1 MLPTPETYQVPANER
16 DTFHVLQRMKGYDPE
31 TGEPNPAYIQKYNAK
46 DFELFMKRELE
57 RQGWELVILFDP
69 RVPAKPKAAPVRQ
82 AVPPQPVQ
90 QPVYPQ
96 QPIPPQNIVK

>member
-1 MLPTPETYQVPANER
+1 
-16 DTFHVLQRMKGYDPE
+16 
-31 TGEPNPAYIQKYNAK
+31 
-46 DFELFMKRELE
+46 MKRELE

-69 RVPAKPKAAPVRQ
+69 RVVPAKPKAAPVRQ

-96 QPIPPQNIVK
+96 QVPPQNIVK

>member
-16 DTFHVLQRMKGYDPE
+16 DTFHVLQRMRGYDPE
-31 TGEPNPAYIQKYNAK
+31 TGEPNPAYIQKYNVR

-69 RVPAKPKAAPVRQ
+69 RVVPAKPKAAPVRQ

-96 QPIPPQNIVK
+96 QVPPQNIVK